1 MYLTDLPD
9 AQKEYIKGT
18 ILVDNWRSKYDFS
31 LILDAII
38 YIDVS
43 GCQWRLLPAE
53 YPKWQIVYYCFRRW
67 GALDAFAELEDG
79 LVEKVRL
86 RRGESPQPTIGAI
99 DSESSRSALLR
110 PQKGID
116 GNKTVKGVKRNII
129 TDKDGDILGAS
140 TTPANIHDSKSAY
153 ALVAMLVVAFP
164 WIRLIYADRGYRGN
178 FIEEAK
184 HDFGVDVEITHSN
197 YSGQFVPAKKRWV
210 VERTFAWL
218 ENFRRLCR
226 NYEET
231 TESSNEML
239 MVAAVVITLRK
250 LTSVNNRFLTSS

>member
-1 MYLTDLPD
+1 MYLTDLTD

-18 ILVDNWRSKYDFS
+18 ILMDNWRSKYDFF

-43 GCQWRLLPAE
+43 GCQWRLLPEE
-53 YPKWQIVYYCFRRW
+53 YPKWQTVYYYFRRW
-67 GALDAFAELEDG
+67 GAMDAF
-79 LVEKVRL
+79 
-86 RRGESPQPTIGAI
+86 
-99 DSESSRSALLR
+99 
-110 PQKGID
+110 
-116 GNKTVKGVKRNII
+116 
-129 TDKDGDILGAS
+129 
-140 TTPANIHDSKSAY
+140 
-153 ALVAMLVVAFP
+153 
-164 WIRLIYADRGYRGN
+164 

-184 HDFGVDVEITHSN
+184 HDFGIDIEITHSN

-231 TESSNEML
+231 TESANEML
-239 MVAAVVITLRK
+239 MVAAVVISLRK
-250 LTSVNNRFLTSS
+250 LTSVNNRF

>member
-1 MYLTDLPD
+1 MYLSDLTD

-18 ILVDNWRSKYDFS
+18 ILMENWRSKYDFF

-43 GCQWRLLPAE
+43 GCQWRLLPEE
-53 YPKWQIVYYCFRRW
+53 YPKWQTVYYYFRCW
-67 GALDAFAELEDG
+67 GAMDAFSELEDS
-79 LVEKVRL
+79 LVEQVRL
-86 RRGESPQPTIGAI
+86 RRGESQQPTIGVI
-99 DSESSRSALLR
+99 DSESSRSGLPR
-110 PQKGID
+110 SQKGTD
-116 GNKTVKGVKRNII
+116 GNKKVKGVKRNII
-129 TDKDGDILGAS
+129 TDKDGDILETS
-140 TTPANIHDSKSAY
+140 TTPANTHDSKSAY

-164 WIRLIYADRGYRGN
+164 WIRRIYADRGYRGN
-178 FIEEAK
+178 FIEAAK
-184 HDFGVDVEITHSN
+184 HDFGIDVEITHSN

-218 ENFRRLCR
+218 DNFRRLCR

-231 TESSNEML
+231 TDSANEML

-250 LTSVNNRFLTSS
+250 LTSLNNRF

>member
-1 MYLTDLPD
+1 M
-9 AQKEYIKGT
+9 
-18 ILVDNWRSKYDFS
+18 
-31 LILDAII
+31 
-38 YIDVS
+38 
-43 GCQWRLLPAE
+43 
-53 YPKWQIVYYCFRRW
+53 
-67 GALDAFAELEDG
+67 DAFSELEDS

-86 RRGESPQPTIGAI
+86 RRGESPHPTIGAI
-99 DSESSRSALLR
+99 DSESSRSALPR
-110 PQKGID
+110 SQKGFD
-116 GNKTVKGVKRNII
+116 GNKKVKGVKRNII
-129 TDKDGDILGAS
+129 TDKDGDILEAS

-164 WIRLIYADRGYRGN
+164 WIRRIYADRGYRGN

-184 HDFGVDVEITHSN
+184 HDFGIDIEITHSN

-231 TESSNEML
+231 TESANEML
-239 MVAAVVITLRK
+239 MVAAVVISLRK
-250 LTSVNNRFLTSS
+250 LTSVNNRF